1 MTNDGRQRPLQSQ
14 SAGLPHGSC
23 WRAAAVGEPQNSIE
37 DRVLMIEFALAILV
51 FLGAHVLPA
60 ATGLRGTLIERMGR
74 RLYVAAY
81 SLVSL
86 ATIAWV
92 IVAAGKAPYIE
103 LWPPGAAAARIT
115 FLAMIPASLLLA
127 GAVLR
132 PNPLSVSF
140 RGGMTDRH
148 SPGLLALTRHPI
160 LWAFF
165 FWAAGHLV
173 ANGDVVSVVL
183 FGALAAFSLMGMR
196 RLEKRARQRLSAEDL
211 EAAMAVAGGPFAA
224 RLRRAA
230 SLRTGL
236 ELLAGLLL
244 YGFFLHVHE
253 AVIGVDPLAAF

>member
-1 MTNDGRQRPLQSQ
+1 
-14 SAGLPHGSC
+14 
-23 WRAAAVGEPQNSIE
+23 
-37 DRVLMIEFALAILV
+37 MIEFALAILV

-60 ATGLRGTLIERMGR
+60 ATGLRGALIDRMGR

-92 IVAAGKAPYIE
+92 IVAAGRAPYLE
-103 LWPPGAAAARIT
+103 LWPPSGSAALVP
-115 FLAMIPASLLLA
+115 FLAMIPASLLFA
-127 GAVLR
+127 AAVLR

-140 RGGMTDRH
+140 RGGITDPQN
-148 SPGLLALTRHPI
+148 PGLLALTRHPI

-183 FGALAAFSLMGMR
+183 FGALSAFSLMGMR
-196 RLEKRARQRLSAEDL
+196 RLEKRAAQRLSAEDL
-211 EAAMAVAGGPFAA
+211 AAAMAVAEGPFTA
-224 RLRRAA
+224 RLARAL
-230 SLRTGL
+230 SLRTGV
-236 ELLAGLLL
+236 ELLAGFLL
-244 YGFFLHVHE
+244 YGIFLHVHE